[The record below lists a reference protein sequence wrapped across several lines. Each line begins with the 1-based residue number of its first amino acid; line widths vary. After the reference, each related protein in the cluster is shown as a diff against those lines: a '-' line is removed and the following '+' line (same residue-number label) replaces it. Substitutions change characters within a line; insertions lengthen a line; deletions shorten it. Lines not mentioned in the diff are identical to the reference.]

1 MLSSFNR
8 YNIAHNLV
16 KSSQNQSLE
25 LMKSILLDDSDS
37 ELPICR
43 KYIPGTTM
51 EEVGTVCTI
60 LMDLKQE
67 VMHITK
73 GTPLH
78 NPFTKIS
85 LN

>member
-1 MLSSFNR
+1 MASKF
-8 YNIAHNLV
+8 V
-16 KSSQNQSLE
+16 KNAQTQSLE
-25 LMKSILLDDSDS
+25 LMKSILLDDSDP

-43 KYIPGTTM
+43 KYIPGTRM
-51 EEVGTVCTI
+51 EKAGTVSTI
-60 LMDLKQE
+60 LMDLNQE

-73 GTPLH
+73 GSPLH

>member
-1 MLSSFNR
+1 
-8 YNIAHNLV
+8 
-16 KSSQNQSLE
+16 
-25 LMKSILLDDSDS
+25 MKSILLDDTDS

-43 KYIPGTTM
+43 KYIPGRVK
-51 EEVGTVCTI
+51 EKVGTVCTI
-60 LMDLKQE
+60 LMDLNQE

-73 GTPLH
+73 GSPHH

>member
-1 MLSSFNR
+1 
-8 YNIAHNLV
+8 
-16 KSSQNQSLE
+16 
-25 LMKSILLDDSDS
+25 MKRILLDDTDP

-43 KYIPGTTM
+43 KYIPGKTK
-51 EEVGTVCTI
+51 ELVGTVCTV
-60 LMDLKQE
+60 LMDLNQE

-73 GTPLH
+73 GSPLH